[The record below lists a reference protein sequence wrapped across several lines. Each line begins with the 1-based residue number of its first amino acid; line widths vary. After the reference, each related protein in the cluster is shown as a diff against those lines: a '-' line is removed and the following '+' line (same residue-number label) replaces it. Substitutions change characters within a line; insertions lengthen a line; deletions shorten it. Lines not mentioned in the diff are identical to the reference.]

1 MDIFK
6 RNEKAEKIR
15 AFKRLFDSDD
25 GRVVLRELMT
35 SLHFSHSTFDA
46 DPSVH
51 AFKEGE
57 RAALLRIIRTAN
69 IDANKLEEIMRED
82 R

>member
-6 RNEKAEKIR
+6 RNERAEKIR
-15 AFKRLFDSDD
+15 AYKRLFDSDD
-25 GRVVLRELMT
+25 GRIVLKDLMN
-35 SLHFSHSTFDA
+35 SLHFDHSTFDS
-46 DPSVH
+46 DPSIH

-69 IDANKLEEIMRED
+69 INANQLEELMKEA
-82 R
+82 